1 MKIDFRFIN
10 MTKLFK
16 IFICLFFL
24 SFIGCSRY
32 TFAPN
37 GFIVNGDTNYYNDSL
52 KLAVGLY
59 GDYVNYIPE
68 KNLGFRVNKLYK
80 TDSKILKNAKID
92 PSKTLILFSGI
103 PEFDPFYN
111 LIAFVTKKNQDI
123 DVSSGFRKKY
133 DKDTLS
139 YYYKTSLIGKN
150 RIYHTVMPS
159 ENGQLN
165 FLYYQDRTDS
175 CTYCDI
181 EQLSMSNAQRIRQN
195 VPFRLTG
202 ADCNCE
208 SEKAQPKMVTI
219 PADSLTEQRSLI
231 KFYDANTTQLK
242 CFKLLRGNERPA
254 NITICR
260 GRYIMIYSD
269 LANKVKWKKEIIIE

>member
-1 MKIDFRFIN
+1 MIKIS
-10 MTKLFK
+10 K

-59 GDYVNYIPE
+59 GDYVNYIPK

-80 TDSKILKNAKID
+80 TDNKLLKNAKID
-92 PSKTLILFSGI
+92 PSETLVLFSGI

-111 LIAFVTKKNQDI
+111 LIAFVTKKGQDI
-123 DVSSGFRKKY
+123 DISRGFRKKY

-139 YYYKTSLIGKN
+139 YYYKTSLIGKS
-150 RIYHTVMPS
+150 RIYHTVIPS
-159 ENGQLN
+159 EKGQLN

-175 CTYCDI
+175 CAYCDI

-195 VPFRLTG
+195 EPYKLIG

-208 SEKAQPKMVTI
+208 SEKAQQKIVTI
-219 PADSLTEQRSLI
+219 TIPKDSLIKQQSLI
-231 KFYDANTTQLK
+231 KFYDVNTTQLK
-242 CFKLLRGNERPA
+242 CFKLLSGNDRPA
-254 NITICR
+254 NINICQ

-269 LANKVKWKKEIIIE
+269 LTNKVKWKKEIVIE